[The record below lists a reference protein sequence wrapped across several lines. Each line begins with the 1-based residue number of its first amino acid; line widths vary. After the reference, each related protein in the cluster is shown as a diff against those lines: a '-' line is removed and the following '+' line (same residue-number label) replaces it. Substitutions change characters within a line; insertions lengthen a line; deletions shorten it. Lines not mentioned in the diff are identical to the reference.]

1 MHRFSRVRLRRSR
14 LKFIS
19 SPGCSRPI
27 KVWCRMRA
35 IKSLVN
41 NNLKPPPTNQPTQRL
56 PSKFPSALTYTS
68 LLFPFLPSFLVHC
81 GRAPTWG
88 ALVDSQNFDHL
99 TSPSLGE
106 RRVRRERFFQI
117 SSLFPSLAITDSVTC
132 SISFFVFCKCTPTRG
147 ALVDSHNFDHL
158 TSPSLGERRVR
169 REVFFQKTTSY
180 PSILPHVLFFTVA
193 VLHAARVTPTR
204 SSSLSL
210 RLTPAIRAYDNLI

>member
-106 RRVRRERFFQI
+106 RRVRRE
-117 SSLFPSLAITDSVTC
+117 
-132 SISFFVFCKCTPTRG
+132 
-147 ALVDSHNFDHL
+147 
-158 TSPSLGERRVR
+158 
-169 REVFFQKTTSY
+169 VFFQKTTSY